1 MPAPQGVMDLGILR
15 EEQGVR
21 ALVEEVRALLR
32 AIGREV
38 QIMEV
43 CGTHTMTAYRS
54 GLGLLLRKMGM
65 RLISGPGCPVCVTPD
80 GIIAAAARLV
90 QERPGVILA
99 SFGDMLR
106 VPASDCAIMK
116 LVPADG
122 SSVRVI
128 YSPEEVVELAKANP
142 QKEVVFLAAG
152 FETTVPGIGWVVK
165 TCLQEKIPNV
175 SLLPAMK
182 LVPPPLKAI
191 LDAGELHLD
200 GFIYPG
206 HVSVIIGSEA
216 YRFVAEQYG
225 VPGAVAGF
233 EPADLLFG
241 ILSVLR
247 QIRDGRAEVEIAYR
261 RAVKPEGNPLAKRLI
276 AEVFTIGDAEWRGFG
291 TIPLSGL
298 FPPGE
303 LCALS
308 RFGIKAESGW
318 ESEGCRCGEVVRG
331 IAEPEDCPL
340 FGTGCTPE
348 RPLGPCMVSYEG
360 SCLIHFKYGRE
371 VPL

>member
-38 QIMEV
+38 QLMEV

-80 GIIAAAARLV
+80 GIIAAAARVV

-261 RAVKPEGNPLAKRLI
+261 RAVKPEGNLLAKRLI
-276 AEVFTIGDAEWRGFG
+276 EEVFTVGDAEWRGFG

>member
-1 MPAPQGVMDLGILR
+1 MDLRILR
-15 EEQGVR
+15 EEHGVR
-21 ALVEEVRALLR
+21 ALVDEVRTELR
-32 AIGREV
+32 AIGREI
-38 QIMEV
+38 QLMEV

-54 GLGLLLRKMGM
+54 GLGLLLRKVGM

-106 VPASDCAIMK
+106 VPASDCALMK
-116 LVPADG
+116 LVPADR
-122 SSVRVI
+122 SSVQVI
-128 YSPEEVVELAKANP
+128 YSPEEVVQLAKANP

-152 FETTVPGIGWVVK
+152 FETTIPGIGWVVK
-165 TCLQEKIPNV
+165 TCLQERIPNI
-175 SLLPAMK
+175 SFLPAMK

-191 LDAGELHLD
+191 LDAGELNLD

-206 HVSVIIGSEA
+206 HVSVVIGTEP

-247 QIRDGRAEVEIAYR
+247 QIREGRADVEIAYR
-261 RAVKPEGNPLAKRLI
+261 RAVKPEGNPAAIWDTRS
-276 AEVFTIGDAEWRGFG
+276 ARVVVWSPHTSVRPRRVFT
-291 TIPLSGL
+291 L
-298 FPPGE
+298 
-303 LCALS
+303 
-308 RFGIKAESGW
+308 
-318 ESEGCRCGEVVRG
+318 
-331 IAEPEDCPL
+331 
-340 FGTGCTPE
+340 
-348 RPLGPCMVSYEG
+348 
-360 SCLIHFKYGRE
+360 
-371 VPL
+371 

>member
-1 MPAPQGVMDLGILR
+1 MSLHLLR

-21 ALVEEVRALLR
+21 ALVEEVRAELG
-32 AIGREV
+32 AIGRAV
-38 QIMEV
+38 QLMEV

-54 GLGLLLRKMGM
+54 GLGLLLRKMGL

-90 QERPGVILA
+90 KERPGVILA

-106 VPASDCAIMK
+106 VPASECPLMK
-116 LVPADG
+116 LVPASG
-122 SSVRVI
+122 SAVAVI
-128 YSPEEVVELAKANP
+128 YSPEEVVEIARANP
-142 QKEVVFLAAG
+142 GKEVVFLAAG

-165 TCLQEKIPNV
+165 TCLEEKIRNV

-191 LDAGELHLD
+191 LDAGELRVD

-206 HVSVIIGSEA
+206 HVSVIIGTQP
-216 YRFVAEQYG
+216 YRFVAQQYG

-241 ILSVLR
+241 ILNVLR
-247 QIRDGRAEVEIAYR
+247 QIRDGRADVEIAYR
-261 RAVKPEGNPLAKRLI
+261 RAVRPEGNPMARKLME
-276 AEVFTIGDAEWRGFG
+276 EVFTVGDAEWRGFG
-291 TIPLSGL
+291 VIPMSGL
-298 FPPGE
+298 FPPAT
-303 LCALS
+303 LCALT
-308 RFGIKAESGW
+308 RFGIEAESGW
-318 ESEGCRCGEVVRG
+318 EATGCRCGEVVRG
-331 IAEPEDCPL
+331 VAEPEDCPL
-340 FGTGCTPE
+340 FATGCTPE

-360 SCLIHFKYGRE
+360 SCLIHFKYGQE

>member
-1 MPAPQGVMDLGILR
+1 VDLRILR
-15 EEQGVR
+15 EEHGVR
-21 ALVEEVRALLR
+21 ALVEEVRAEIGT
-32 AIGREV
+32 IGREV

-54 GLGLLLRKMGM
+54 GLGLLLRKIGM

-116 LVPADG
+116 LVPAEG
-122 SSVRVI
+122 SSVHVI
-128 YSPEEVVELAKANP
+128 YSPEEVVEVAKANP

-152 FETTVPGIGWVVK
+152 FETTVPGIGWVVR
-165 TCLQEKIPNV
+165 TCLREGIRNV
-175 SLLPAMK
+175 SLIPAMK
-182 LVPPPLKAI
+182 IVPPPLKAI
-191 LDAGELHLD
+191 LDAGDLRLD

-247 QIRDGRAEVEIAYR
+247 QIREGRADVEIAYR
-261 RAVKPEGNPLAKRLI
+261 RAVKPEGNGLAKRLM
-276 AEVFTIGDAEWRGFG
+276 EDVFTVGDAEWRGFG
-291 TIPLSGL
+291 TIPQSGL
-298 FPPGE
+298 YPPE
-303 LCALS
+303 ALCALS
-308 RFGIKAESGW
+308 RFGIKADSGW
-318 ESEGCRCGEVVRG
+318 ETNGCRCGEVVRG
-331 IAEPEDCPL
+331 IAEPEDCGL
-340 FGTGCTPE
+340 FGKGCTPE

-360 SCLIHFKYGRE
+360 SCLIHFKYGKE
-371 VPL
+371 LPL

>member
-1 MPAPQGVMDLGILR
+1 MDLRILR

-21 ALVEEVRALLR
+21 ALVDQVRAELR
-32 AIGREV
+32 AIGRDV
-38 QIMEV
+38 QLMEV

-54 GLGLLLRKMGM
+54 GLGLLLRKMGL

-90 QERPGVILA
+90 KERSGVILA

-122 SSVRVI
+122 SSVRVV
-128 YSPEEVVELAKANP
+128 YSPEEVVDVAKANP
-142 QKEVVFLAAG
+142 AKEVVFLAAG

-165 TCLQEKIPNV
+165 TCLEQKIRNV
-175 SLLPAMK
+175 SLLSAMK

-191 LDAGELHLD
+191 LDAGELNLD

-206 HVSVIIGSEA
+206 HVSVIIGSEP

-233 EPADLLFG
+233 EPADLLLG

-247 QIRDGRAEVEIAYR
+247 QIREGRATVEIAYR

-276 AEVFTIGDAEWRGFG
+276 EEVFTVGDAEWRGFG
-291 TIPLSGL
+291 IIPRSGL
-298 FPPGE
+298 FPPE
-303 LCALS
+303 DLCALS
-308 RFGIKAESGW
+308 RFGITAESGW
-318 ESEGCRCGEVVRG
+318 EAKGCRCGDVVRG

-340 FGTGCTPE
+340 FGTGCLPE

-360 SCLIHFKYGRE
+360 SCLIHFKYGQE

>member
-1 MPAPQGVMDLGILR
+1 MTDLQILR
-15 EEQGVR
+15 AEHGVR
-21 ALVEEVRALLR
+21 ALTDEVGTVLR
-32 AIGREV
+32 AIGRQV
-38 QIMEV
+38 NLMEV

-54 GLGLLLRKMGM
+54 GLGLTLRKMGM

-80 GIIAAAARLV
+80 GTIAAAARLV

-165 TCLQEKIPNV
+165 TCLQDKISNV

-191 LDAGELHLD
+191 LDAGELRVD

-216 YRFVAEQYG
+216 YRFIAEEYG

-241 ILSVLR
+241 ILSVLK
-247 QIRDGRAEVEIAYR
+247 QIRDGRAEVDIAYR

-276 AEVFTIGDAEWRGFG
+276 SEVFTVGDAEWRGFG

-298 FPPGE
+298 FPPPE

-318 ESEGCRCGEVVRG
+318 ETEGCRCGEVVRG
-331 IAEPEDCPL
+331 ITEPEDCPL